1 IVMGLGYLISLNL
14 NVGAHNYWVLLTILV
29 ILKPGFGL
37 TKQRNFQRL
46 TGTII
51 GGIGGAIIVLLVQDE
66 LALFILLLLLMIA
79 TYSLIRINYIVS
91 VMFMTP
97 YVLIMFS
104 FFEENTLMI
113 MRERILDT
121 MIGSGLAFLS
131 SYIIF

>member
-1 IVMGLGYLISLNL
+1 GYIIALLF
-14 NVGAHNYWVLLTILV
+14 NVGQNSHWILLTIMV

-51 GGIGGAIIVLLVQDE
+51 GGIAGILILMLVHDKIM
-66 LALFILLLLLMIA
+66 LFVILLFLVVA
-79 TYSLIRINYIVS
+79 TYSLIRINYIVA

-104 FFEENTLMI
+104 FFETNTFLI
-113 MRERILDT
+113 LQERIIDT
-121 MIGSGLAFLS
+121 IIGSALAFGS
-131 SYIIF
+131 S